1 MTDSNNKTKSAN
13 SKSANSK
20 SPTPES
26 TVPAIDKSKKKK
38 KRQDD
43 GSRETIESIAIAFIL
58 AFLFKTF
65 QAEAYVIPTGS
76 MAPTLYG
83 RHKEV
88 TCDGCGFS
96 FAVGASSEIDQ
107 ETGQLDWRLKFVYC
121 QNCGK
126 RSDATD
132 AAVFNGDRILV
143 NKQVAEFKRFDV
155 VVFKNPEQGHV
166 NYIKRLVGLP
176 NETIRI
182 RKGDIWAQPSGSDA
196 WQIQRKADPFVQK
209 HIQLTVYDDKF
220 PARPL
225 LEQGWPERWVPAVE
239 SSADGSVGG
248 WIDSENSWQPDRT
261 DRTYACNADSD
272 ELQWLRYRH
281 FLANESTW
289 PDPDQVHPELPRPTA
304 TLITDFCTFNAYDSR
319 YPNGGDFTKPTGIY
333 WTGDLTLNATITVE
347 VVQPG
352 AALVLELVEGPQ
364 TFNCSIDL
372 NSGAATISVVTG
384 EFGTAAPM
392 AIGSTSMTGAGAY
405 ELAFANVDDRICLWV
420 NNTLVEFNSGC
431 EYQSS
436 DVSQPGQRDLAPCG
450 IAVSNATVGVSSLLL
465 ERDIYYRNEA
475 LQFTREQGISR
486 TQGSQ
491 REVLSERQLQM
502 LVHDPEAWAKTYQD
516 EVVVQLENYG
526 HYGDYQLDEGEYL
539 MFGDNSSMSKDSR
552 LFDYQSRP
560 IHGVMNH
567 RYAVRQED
575 LIGKALYIFWPHGIP
590 FLNGGKGFAIWGHS
604 GETLSDQDGKKNLD
618 PKDYPA
624 MRFPF
629 YPNLSRM
636 KKIR

>member
-1 MTDSNNKTKSAN
+1 MTDSNNKAELPKPE
-13 SKSANSK
+13 
-20 SPTPES
+20 PTVAVTGKP
-26 TVPAIDKSKKKK
+26 KKKK

-107 ETGQLDWRLKFVYC
+107 ETGELDWRLRDVYC

-126 RSDATD
+126 HNMARDAP
-132 AAVFNGDRILV
+132 VFNGDRILV

-182 RKGDIWAQPSGSDA
+182 RKGDIWSRPNDGDT
-196 WQIQRKADPFVQK
+196 WQIQRKEDPYVQK
-209 HIQLTVYDDKF
+209 DIQLAVYDDNF

-225 LEQGWPERWVPAVE
+225 LEQGWPERWVSAVE

-248 WIDSENSWQPDRT
+248 WIEGENSWTADRA
-261 DRTYACNADSD
+261 DRTYSCNAGSD

-281 FLANESTW
+281 FLPNESTW
-289 PDPDQVHPELPRPTA
+289 PDPEQVHPELPRPQA
-304 TLITDFCTFNAYDSR
+304 SLITDFCTFNAYEPR
-319 YPNGGDFTKPTGIY
+319 YSNWNDPTRPTGIY
-333 WTGDLTLNATITVE
+333 WTGDLTLNATVNVE
-347 VVQPG
+347 DVQAG
-352 AALVLELVEGPQ
+352 AVLVLELVEGPQ
-364 TFNCSIDL
+364 IFNCSIDL
-372 NSGAATISVVTG
+372 NSGDATITVVTG
-384 EFGTAAPM
+384 AFGNATPLAT
-392 AIGSTSMTGAGAY
+392 GGTSIAGDGRY
-405 ELAFANVDDRICLWV
+405 EVAFANVDDRICLWV
-420 NNTLVEFNSGC
+420 DNTLVKFDASC
-431 EYQSS
+431 EYESS
-436 DVSQPGQRDLAPCG
+436 DVPQPGQRDLAPCG
-450 IAVSNATVGVSSLLL
+450 IAVSHATVGVSSLLL
-465 ERDIYYRNEA
+465 ERDIYYRNEI
-475 LQFTREQGISR
+475 LQFTREQGFSKIQNPEHEVR
-486 TQGSQ
+486 
-491 REVLSERQLQM
+491 RESELQM
-502 LVHDPEAWAKTYQD
+502 LVHDPEAWAKKYQD
-516 EVVVQLENYG
+516 EVIVQLENYG
-526 HYGDYQLDEGEYL
+526 SFSDYQLDDDEYL

-560 IHGVMNH
+560 VNGVMNH

-575 LIGKALYIFWPHGIP
+575 LIGKALFIFWPHGTP
-590 FLNGGKGFAIWGHS
+590 FLNGGKGFALWKHS
-604 GETLSDQDGKKNLD
+604 GEKRFD
-618 PKDYPA
+618 PSEYPA

-629 YPNLSRM
+629 YPNIARM